1 MIKTRHQCNN
11 RVGKQVMRQA
21 LKLIALAWLVLL
33 SNQSAWAIG
42 TTAGSD
48 ITNTATADYFIGVTP
63 LTATSNTTTTTVD
76 ELLNVTVVGQDAG
89 SQVTVGPGDTNQVL
103 TYQITNTGNGTDSY
117 SLAATNLVGD
127 DFDATSI
134 AIYLDDGD
142 GIFNALTDTLLDG
155 SNDPV
160 LNADDVITVFI
171 VANIPAGTIDG
182 DIANIDLT
190 VDSNTATGAPGT
202 VVVGGGDGG
211 TDAVVGASGGSDSA
225 TESYV
230 ISNVVVSLLKS
241 ASILDPFGGSDP
253 VPGATITYSIDVTVT
268 GAGTATGVVIS
279 DPIPTDTTY
288 VNSSMTLAGG
298 PLTDA
303 ADAFDG
309 ADFGITAP
317 NTITVDLGDLTA
329 GTQTITFDVTIN

>member
-1 MIKTRHQCNN
+1 MQ
-11 RVGKQVMRQA
+11 QV
-21 LKLIALAWLVLL
+21 LKLFAFAWLGLL
-33 SNQSAWAIG
+33 SSQPVWAAGTSAG
-42 TTAGSD
+42 TD
-48 ITNTATADYFIGVTP
+48 ITNTATADYFVGVTP

-76 ELLNVTVVGQDAG
+76 ELLNVTLVGQDAG
-89 SQVTVGPGDTNQVL
+89 SQVTVGPGDANQVL
-103 TYQITNTGNGTDSY
+103 TYEIINTGNGTDSY
-117 SLAATNLVGD
+117 SLIASNLAGD

-134 AIYLDDGD
+134 AIYQDDGD
-142 GIFNALTDTLLDG
+142 GIFNAADTLLDG

-160 LNADDVITVFI
+160 MNADDVITVFV
-171 VANIPAGTIDG
+171 VADIPAGLFDG

-211 TDAVVGASGGSDSA
+211 TDAVVGASGGADSA

-230 ISNVVVSLLKS
+230 VSNVVVSLLKS
-241 ASILDPFGGSDP
+241 ASIVDPFGGGDP

-279 DPIPTDTTY
+279 DPIPVDTTY
-288 VNSSMTLAGG
+288 VNSSMMLGGG

-303 ADAFDG
+303 VDGLDG
-309 ADFGITAP
+309 ADFGITAA
-317 NTITVDLGDLTA
+317 NTITVDMGDLTA

>member
-1 MIKTRHQCNN
+1 MIKTRQQQE
-11 RVGKQVMRQA
+11 GEPVMRQA
-21 LKLIALAWLVLL
+21 LRLLALVWFGLL
-33 SNQSAWAIG
+33 SSPSAWAVG

-48 ITNTATADYFIGVTP
+48 ITNAATANYFVGATP

-89 SQVTVGPGDTNQVL
+89 SQVSVGPGDTNQVL

-127 DFDATSI
+127 DFDAIPI
-134 AIYLDDGD
+134 AIFLDDGD
-142 GIFNALTDTLLDG
+142 GIFNVADTLLDG

-160 LNADDVITVFI
+160 MNADDVITVFV
-171 VANIPAGTIDG
+171 VADIPAGLLNG

-190 VDSNTATGAPGT
+190 VDSNTATGIPGT

-211 TDAVVGASGGSDSA
+211 TDAVVGASSGTDSV

-230 ISNVVVSLLKS
+230 VSNVVVSLLKS
-241 ASILDPFGGSDP
+241 ASIVDPFGGSDP

-279 DPIPTDTTY
+279 DPIPVDTTY
-288 VNSSMTLAGG
+288 VSSSMTLGG
-298 PLTDA
+298 VPLTDA
-303 ADAFDG
+303 VDGLDG
-309 ADFGITAP
+309 ADFGITAA
-317 NTITVDLGDLTA
+317 NTITVDMGDLTA

>member
-1 MIKTRHQCNN
+1 MQ
-11 RVGKQVMRQA
+11 QV
-21 LKLIALAWLVLL
+21 LKLFAFAWFGLL
-33 SNQSAWAIG
+33 SSQPAWAAG
-42 TTAGSD
+42 TSAGTD
-48 ITNTATADYFIGVTP
+48 ITNTATADYFVGVTP

-76 ELLNVTVVGQDAG
+76 ELLNVTLVGQDAG

-117 SLAATNLVGD
+117 SLAATNLAGD
-127 DFDATSI
+127 NFDAIAI

-142 GIFNALTDTLLDG
+142 GIFNAADTLLDG

-160 LNADDVITVFI
+160 MNADDVITVFI
-171 VANIPAGTIDG
+171 VADIPAGLFNG

-211 TDAVVGASGGSDSA
+211 TNAVVGAGGGTDSA

-230 ISNVVVSLLKS
+230 VSNVVVSLLKS
-241 ASILDPFGGSDP
+241 ASIVDPFGGSDP

-279 DPIPTDTTY
+279 DPIPADTTY
-288 VNSSMTLAGG
+288 VNSSMALGG
-298 PLTDA
+298 TPLTDA
-303 ADAFDG
+303 VDADS
-309 ADFGITAP
+309 ADFGITAA
-317 NTITVDLGDLTA
+317 NTITVDMGDLTA